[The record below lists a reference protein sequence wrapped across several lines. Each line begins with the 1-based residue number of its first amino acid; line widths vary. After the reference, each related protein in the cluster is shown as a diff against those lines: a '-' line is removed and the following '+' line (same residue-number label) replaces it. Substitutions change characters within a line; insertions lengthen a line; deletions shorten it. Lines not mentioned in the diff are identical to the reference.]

1 MFNSHSNF
9 FGLYFSSL
17 GLGFDIISIAVYVGV
32 VVFLETNTFSPFKH
46 ARDLGDNDVG
56 DRLAKDVA

>member
-1 MFNSHSNF
+1 
-9 FGLYFSSL
+9 L

>member
-1 MFNSHSNF
+1 
-9 FGLYFSSL
+9 L
-17 GLGFDIISIAVYVGV
+17 GLGYNIISIAIYVGV
-32 VVFLETNTFSPFKH
+32 IVFFETNTFSSFKH